1 MILSLQDGWNT
12 FQNSLKPDQEL
23 TWTQRTGP
31 VSAPGLTFLGARH
44 RSHLYTGDLQV
55 KIRWNVS
62 AHSFI
67 KGILSD
73 WMLFQITSGGG
84 ADMPVVPR
92 SLAQPKKLLCAALS
106 PSHTICVSF
115 VQFFFLKS

>member
-12 FQNSLKPDQEL
+12 FQKSLKPDQEL

-44 RSHLYTGDLQV
+44 RFHLYTGDLQV
-55 KIRWNVS
+55 KIRWNVA
-62 AHSFI
+62 AHSFS

-92 SLAQPKKLLCAALS
+92 SLAQPKSCCVQPPAPPTQFAC
-106 PSHTICVSF
+106 PSF
-115 VQFFFLKS
+115 KEK